1 MVKQYNTGNL
11 KYYRVNNFYVGSFPK
26 DYEGAHES
34 YWDSSLVVETGGVVF
49 SLGSIEFQDLY
60 NLNKQDAAANG
71 FKEKGINTYVEGL
84 IETDVLPSIDIQ
96 ESGIE
101 FNNVQSPI
109 FPEEVWAAGVTY
121 SDSMRERQAESD
133 TPDVYAKVYNADRPE
148 IFFKGTGG
156 RMQGPE
162 DELGIRK
169 DSGWDV
175 PESEL
180 AVIIINGDIAGYT
193 IGNDMSSRSIEGE
206 NPLYL
211 PQAKVYNK
219 SFSLGPCIIS
229 SEGIDPQNLEVG
241 LEISRDDKIVFE
253 GKSSTSQM
261 KRNVHELVEWLKK
274 SNDLP
279 EVAVLMTGT
288 GIIPPQDF
296 TLNEGDIVNINIE
309 KIGTLTNKIV
319 LV

>member
-1 MVKQYNTGNL
+1 M
-11 KYYRVNNFYVGSFPK
+11 KYYRKQNSITNDEWY
-26 DYEGAHES
+26 
-34 YWDSSLVVETGGVVF
+34 SSLIVLNEKSYYELGLGDF
-49 SLGSIEFQDLY
+49 SELY
-60 NLNKQDAAANG
+60 LIA
-71 FKEKGINTYVEGL
+71 KESGLSPDKYVEKL
-84 IETDVLPSIDIQ
+84 ISSKNLPRFEGEVE
-96 ESGIE
+96 ESLIL
-101 FNNVQSPI
+101 SPI
-109 FPEEVWAAGVTY
+109 FPQEVWAAGVTY

-133 TPDVYAKVYNADRPE
+133 TPDVYAKVYSADRPE
-148 IFFKGTGG
+148 IFFKGTGE
-156 RMQGPE
+156 RMQGPNE
-162 DELGIRK
+162 ELGIRE

-180 AVIIINGDIAGYT
+180 AVVIINGEIAGYT

-219 SFSLGPCIIS
+219 SFSLGPCIVSKDEI
-229 SEGIDPQNLEVG
+229 EDPQNLKVE
-241 LEISRDDKIVFE
+241 LSITRKENIVFQGE
-253 GKSSTSQM
+253 SSTSEM
-261 KRNVHELVEWLKK
+261 KRNVYELVEWLQK

-279 EVAVLMTGT
+279 QDAVLMTGT

-296 TLNEGDIVNINIE
+296 TLNEGDIVSISIE

>member
-1 MVKQYNTGNL
+1 M
-11 KYYRVNNFYVGSFPK
+11 KYYRKQNSITNDEWY
-26 DYEGAHES
+26 
-34 YWDSSLVVETGGVVF
+34 SSLIVLNEKSYYELGLGDF
-49 SLGSIEFQDLY
+49 SELY
-60 NLNKQDAAANG
+60 LIA
-71 FKEKGINTYVEGL
+71 KESGLSPDKYVEKL
-84 IETDVLPSIDIQ
+84 ISSKNLPRFEDEVE
-96 ESGIE
+96 ESLIL
-101 FNNVQSPI
+101 SPI
-109 FPEEVWAAGVTY
+109 FPQEVWAAGVTY

-133 TPDVYAKVYNADRPE
+133 TPDVYAKVYSADRPE
-148 IFFKGTGG
+148 IFFKGTGE
-156 RMQGPE
+156 RMQGPNE
-162 DELGIRK
+162 ELGIRE

-180 AVIIINGDIAGYT
+180 AVVIINGEIAGYT

-219 SFSLGPCIIS
+219 SFSLGPCIVSKDEI
-229 SEGIDPQNLEVG
+229 EDPQNLKVE
-241 LEISRDDKIVFE
+241 LSITRKENIVFQGE
-253 GKSSTSQM
+253 SSTSEM
-261 KRNVHELVEWLKK
+261 KRNVYELVEWLQK

-279 EVAVLMTGT
+279 QDAVLMTGT

-296 TLNEGDIVNINIE
+296 TLKEGDIVSISIE

>member
-1 MVKQYNTGNL
+1 M
-11 KYYRVNNFYVGSFPK
+11 KYYRKQNSITNDEWY
-26 DYEGAHES
+26 
-34 YWDSSLVVETGGVVF
+34 SSLIVLNEKSYYELGLGDF
-49 SLGSIEFQDLY
+49 SELY
-60 NLNKQDAAANG
+60 LIA
-71 FKEKGINTYVEGL
+71 KESGLSPDKYVEKL
-84 IETDVLPSIDIQ
+84 ISSKNLPRFEGEVE
-96 ESGIE
+96 ESLIL
-101 FNNVQSPI
+101 SPI
-109 FPEEVWAAGVTY
+109 FPQEVWAAGVTY

-133 TPDVYAKVYNADRPE
+133 TPDVYAKVYSADRPE
-148 IFFKGTGG
+148 IFFKGTGE
-156 RMQGPE
+156 RMQGPNE
-162 DELGIRK
+162 ELGIRE

-180 AVIIINGDIAGYT
+180 AVVIINGEIAGYT

-219 SFSLGPCIIS
+219 SFSLGPCIVSKDEI
-229 SEGIDPQNLEVG
+229 EDPQNLKVE
-241 LEISRDDKIVFE
+241 LSITRKENIVFQGE
-253 GKSSTSQM
+253 SSTSEM
-261 KRNVHELVEWLKK
+261 KRNVYELVEWLQK

-279 EVAVLMTGT
+279 QDAVLMTGT

-296 TLNEGDIVNINIE
+296 TLKEGDIVSISIE

>member
-1 MVKQYNTGNL
+1 M
-11 KYYRVNNFYVGSFPK
+11 
-26 DYEGAHES
+26 
-34 YWDSSLVVETGGVVF
+34 
-49 SLGSIEFQDLY
+49 EFQDLY
-60 NLNKQDAAANG
+60 NTSKEVTEKHNY
-71 FKEKGINTYVEGL
+71 KEKGINAYVEGL
-84 IETDVLPSIDIQ
+84 IEADILHSINISISQ
-96 ESGIE
+96 IESGE
-101 FNNVQSPI
+101 GQSPI

-121 SDSMRERQAESD
+121 SDSMRERQAESE
-133 TPDVYAKVYNADRPE
+133 TPDVYAKVYSADRPE

-156 RMQGPE
+156 RMQGPGQ
-162 DELGIRK
+162 ELGIRK

-180 AVIIINGDIAGYT
+180 AVIIINGDIAGYS

-229 SEGIDPQNLEVG
+229 AEGIDPQNLEVG
-241 LEISRDDKIVFE
+241 LEISRGKDIVFE

-296 TLNEGDIVNINIE
+296 TLNEEDIVKINIE

-319 LV
+319 KV

>member
-1 MVKQYNTGNL
+1 MKYFRKQNSIINDEWY
-11 KYYRVNNFYVGSFPK
+11 
-26 DYEGAHES
+26 
-34 YWDSSLVVETGGVVF
+34 SSLVAFDGKSYHELGLSDFSELYLIAKESSLTPNQYVEKMI
-49 SLGSIEFQDLY
+49 SNNNLPIFQDEI
-60 NLNKQDAAANG
+60 D
-71 FKEKGINTYVEGL
+71 ESL
-84 IETDVLPSIDIQ
+84 IL
-96 ESGIE
+96 
-101 FNNVQSPI
+101 SPI
-109 FPEEVWAAGVTY
+109 FPQEVWAAGVTY

-133 TPDVYAKVYNADRPE
+133 TPDVYAKVYSADRPE
-148 IFFKGTGG
+148 IFFKGTGD
-156 RMQGPE
+156 RMQGPNE
-162 DELGIRK
+162 ELGIRK

-180 AVIIINGDIAGYT
+180 AVVIIDGEIAGYT

-219 SFSLGPCIIS
+219 SFSLGPSIVSVDEIK
-229 SEGIDPQNLEVG
+229 DPQNLKVNLTIIRKG
-241 LEISRDDKIVFE
+241 DNVFKGE
-253 GKSSTSQM
+253 SSTSEM
-261 KRNVHELVEWLKK
+261 KRNVYELVEWLQR

-279 EVAVLMTGT
+279 HVAVLMTGT

-296 TLNEGDIVNINIE
+296 TLNEGDIVNISIE

>member
-1 MVKQYNTGNL
+1 M
-11 KYYRVNNFYVGSFPK
+11 KYYRKQNSITNDEWY
-26 DYEGAHES
+26 
-34 YWDSSLVVETGGVVF
+34 SSLIVLNEKSYYELGLGDF
-49 SLGSIEFQDLY
+49 SELY
-60 NLNKQDAAANG
+60 LIA
-71 FKEKGINTYVEGL
+71 KESGLSPDKYVEKL
-84 IETDVLPSIDIQ
+84 ISSKNLPRFEGEVE
-96 ESGIE
+96 ESLIL
-101 FNNVQSPI
+101 SPI
-109 FPEEVWAAGVTY
+109 FPQEVWAAGVTY

-133 TPDVYAKVYNADRPE
+133 TPDVYAKVYSADRPE
-148 IFFKGTGG
+148 IFFKGTGE
-156 RMQGPE
+156 RMQGPNE
-162 DELGIRK
+162 ELGIRE

-180 AVIIINGDIAGYT
+180 AVVIINGEIAGYT

-219 SFSLGPCIIS
+219 SFSLGPCIVSKDEI
-229 SEGIDPQNLEVG
+229 EDPQNLKVE
-241 LEISRDDKIVFE
+241 LSIARKENIVFQGE
-253 GKSSTSQM
+253 SSTSEM
-261 KRNVHELVEWLKK
+261 KRNVYELVEWLQK

-279 EVAVLMTGT
+279 QDAVLMTGT

-296 TLNEGDIVNINIE
+296 TLNEGDIVSISIE

>member
-1 MVKQYNTGNL
+1 L
-11 KYYRVNNFYVGSFPK
+11 KYFRKQNSIINDEWYSSLIAFNEKSYYELGLDDFRELYLMAKELNITPDQYVNNLISDNKLSVF
-26 DYEGAHES
+26 
-34 YWDSSLVVETGGVVF
+34 DS
-49 SLGSIEFQDLY
+49 D
-60 NLNKQDAAANG
+60 
-71 FKEKGINTYVEGL
+71 
-84 IETDVLPSIDIQ
+84 ID
-96 ESGIE
+96 ELSML
-101 FNNVQSPI
+101 SPI
-109 FPEEVWAAGVTY
+109 FPQEVWAAGVTY

-133 TPDVYAKVYNADRPE
+133 TPDVYAKVYSADRPE
-148 IFFKGTGG
+148 IFFKGTGE
-156 RMQGPE
+156 RMQGPNE
-162 DELGIRK
+162 ELGIRE

-180 AVIIINGDIAGYT
+180 AVVIIDGEIAGYT

-219 SFSLGPCIIS
+219 SFSLGPCIVSAEQI
-229 SEGIDPQNLEVG
+229 GDPQNLKVELMITRKG
-241 LEISRDDKIVFE
+241 DIVFQGE
-253 GKSSTSQM
+253 SSTSQM
-261 KRNVHELVEWLKK
+261 KRNVFELTEWLQK

-279 EVAVLMTGT
+279 PVAVLMTGT

-296 TLNEGDIVNINIE
+296 TLQEEDIVSINIE

>member
-1 MVKQYNTGNL
+1 M
-11 KYYRVNNFYVGSFPK
+11 
-26 DYEGAHES
+26 
-34 YWDSSLVVETGGVVF
+34 
-49 SLGSIEFQDLY
+49 
-60 NLNKQDAAANG
+60 
-71 FKEKGINTYVEGL
+71 
-84 IETDVLPSIDIQ
+84 
-96 ESGIE
+96 
-101 FNNVQSPI
+101 SPI
-109 FPEEVWAAGVTY
+109 FPQEVWAAGVTY

-133 TPDVYAKVYNADRPE
+133 TPDVYAKVYSADRPE
-148 IFFKGTGG
+148 IFFKGTGE
-156 RMQGPE
+156 RMQGPNE
-162 DELGIRK
+162 ELGIRE

-180 AVIIINGDIAGYT
+180 AVVIINGEIAGYT

-219 SFSLGPCIIS
+219 SFSLGPCIVSKDEI
-229 SEGIDPQNLEVG
+229 EDPQNLKVE
-241 LEISRDDKIVFE
+241 LSIIRKENIVFQ
-253 GKSSTSQM
+253 GKSSTSEM
-261 KRNVHELVEWLKK
+261 KRNVYELVEWLQK

-279 EVAVLMTGT
+279 QDAVLMTGT

-296 TLNEGDIVNINIE
+296 TLKEGDIVSISIE

>member
-1 MVKQYNTGNL
+1 M
-11 KYYRVNNFYVGSFPK
+11 KYYRKQNSITNDEWY
-26 DYEGAHES
+26 
-34 YWDSSLVVETGGVVF
+34 SSLIVLNEKSYYELGLGDF
-49 SLGSIEFQDLY
+49 SELY
-60 NLNKQDAAANG
+60 LIA
-71 FKEKGINTYVEGL
+71 KESGLSPDKYVEKL
-84 IETDVLPSIDIQ
+84 ISSKNLPRFEDEVE
-96 ESGIE
+96 ESLIL
-101 FNNVQSPI
+101 SPI
-109 FPEEVWAAGVTY
+109 FPQEVWAAGVTY

-133 TPDVYAKVYNADRPE
+133 TPDVYAKVYSADRPE
-148 IFFKGTGG
+148 IFFKGTGE
-156 RMQGPE
+156 RMQGPNE
-162 DELGIRK
+162 ELGIRE

-180 AVIIINGDIAGYT
+180 AVVIINGEIAGYT

-219 SFSLGPCIIS
+219 SFSLGPCIVSKDEI
-229 SEGIDPQNLEVG
+229 EDPQNLNVE
-241 LEISRDDKIVFE
+241 LSITRKENIVFQGE
-253 GKSSTSQM
+253 SSTSEM
-261 KRNVHELVEWLKK
+261 KRNVYELVEWLQK

-279 EVAVLMTGT
+279 QDAVLMTGT

-296 TLNEGDIVNINIE
+296 TLKEGDIVSISIE

>member
-1 MVKQYNTGNL
+1 L
-11 KYYRVNNFYVGSFPK
+11 KYYRKQNSITSDEWY
-26 DYEGAHES
+26 
-34 YWDSSLVVETGGVVF
+34 SSLIVLNEKSYYELGLGDF
-49 SLGSIEFQDLY
+49 SELY
-60 NLNKQDAAANG
+60 LIA
-71 FKEKGINTYVEGL
+71 KESGLSPDKYVEKL
-84 IETDVLPSIDIQ
+84 ISSKNLPRFEGEVE
-96 ESGIE
+96 ESLIL
-101 FNNVQSPI
+101 SPI
-109 FPEEVWAAGVTY
+109 FPQEVWAAGVTY

-133 TPDVYAKVYNADRPE
+133 TPDVYAKVYSADRPE
-148 IFFKGTGG
+148 IFFKGTGE
-156 RMQGPE
+156 RMQGPNE
-162 DELGIRK
+162 ELGIRE

-180 AVIIINGDIAGYT
+180 AVVIINGEIAGYT

-219 SFSLGPCIIS
+219 SFSLGPCIVSKDEI
-229 SEGIDPQNLEVG
+229 EDPQNLNVE
-241 LEISRDDKIVFE
+241 LSITRKENIVFQGE
-253 GKSSTSQM
+253 SSTSEM
-261 KRNVHELVEWLKK
+261 KRNVYELVEWLQK

-279 EVAVLMTGT
+279 QDAVLMTGT

-296 TLNEGDIVNINIE
+296 TLNEGDIVSISIE